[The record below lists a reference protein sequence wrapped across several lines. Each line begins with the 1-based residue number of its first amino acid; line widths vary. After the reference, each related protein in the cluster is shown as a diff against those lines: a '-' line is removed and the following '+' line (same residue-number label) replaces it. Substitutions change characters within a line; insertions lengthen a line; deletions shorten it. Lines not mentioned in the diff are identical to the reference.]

1 MTRYLNLY
9 EDGQVGRSWPSR
21 KLAEISRS
29 RLVKC
34 VALLVVRDNNG
45 QFIVKRDRIAELLR
59 EPRTKM
65 EPRGD
70 RGTAA
75 IVGSRRDGPG
85 ALSPDPYTA
94 LTLLGTYLP

>member
-1 MTRYLNLY
+1 MIRYLNLY

-21 KLAEISRS
+21 RLAEISRS

-65 EPRGD
+65 SPEEIEAQRQSWVRGEM
-70 RGTAA
+70 
-75 IVGSRRDGPG
+75 
-85 ALSPDPYTA
+85 ALG
-94 LTLLGTYLP
+94 L

>member
-1 MTRYLNLY
+1 MVRYLNLY

-34 VALLVVRDNNG
+34 VALLVVRDNND

-65 EPRGD
+65 SPEEIEAQRQSWVRGEM
-70 RGTAA
+70 
-75 IVGSRRDGPG
+75 
-85 ALSPDPYTA
+85 ALG
-94 LTLLGTYLP
+94 L